1 MAPPPPAAPD
11 ADSGV
16 GYQSMDNGNGNSAA
30 HRSLKDRLSDSL
42 SSSSLSS
49 FFNRPSAPASA
60 PYPPASSS
68 STSPLS
74 SAPLLAD
81 DEPLLS
87 TAASTSISSPLLS
100 FPPFFSDPLGYLR
113 ATSAWLWAEVHLLYS
128 SQLMA
133 LAYLRAETKRNYRG
147 FLIGLFTVLLVVV
160 VLALIQNNTLKSPV
174 IFFKVAENQVGET
187 DVVLNPGLGNNG
199 VVASTVSGLP
209 LLNQS
214 WFDQQLWGAEGV
226 EGTSGRWVFFT
237 RILSPFHSTEASYI
251 ASAVMLGIDTVK
263 EKAMQLGRAWSRPP
277 PQPGTVYLSRSIVR
291 QVGYSLDKAVGQPIL
306 LRVDVFDF
314 AKQLNL
320 IASDGY
326 ADPTEADVIAL
337 LAVVDPDNFTPQFW
351 QQEQTLHVNVSQVPF
366 LNYTDANYTQLVHQ
380 LLYSNETFT
389 IPFDLLLPLL
399 NITLPA
405 NTSLPFP
412 FNTSLPFPF
421 PFNGSLPF
429 PFPFNGSL
437 PFPFNGSLP
446 FPFPFNGSIPIPF
459 PFNASVSLTI
469 AQWLDLYDG
478 LKPAYAPS
486 LNLSQVELILDSV
499 PEELQPVVLTFLTT
513 GDLSVSN
520 SELLRLSLPYIVNVS
535 RYDSNMT
542 IADVLDEPEG
552 KWPTALGSLVLLE
565 NEQLVQLVQGSVYH
579 LLDAQITDIDLYS
592 LLGNASGT
600 DGLPSSIHLPSP
612 ITIRDL
618 LLLTGAI
625 NSSQVNATYTQVDAT
640 VGQLNG
646 TAQSILS
653 VVNYHGRVSAYLDDL
668 EAMNNIL
675 IDFTNTI
682 GLQIGLDYPAG
693 VTTPIATILTVTQY
707 IRYFLDNIFY
717 SVVVLM
723 VGLGVLLIFSL
734 LLHDVDAKTYEYG
747 MLRALGMRHRTLVQV
762 LVSKAI
768 MFSIPGI
775 ALGLLLAFFLNMP
788 LDGVIS
794 DYAAIPTS
802 YAFYPSAVGLAVVV
816 GLIMPLLANIVPIS
830 RALSRTLRDSL
841 DVYHHVVSD
850 VTVRI
855 IHLADLGLDLW
866 QTALAL
872 LMVVVGFVTFY
883 VVPYAFIFGNIP
895 LFLGILNGILLGML
909 LGLCII
915 AQAVQPVLERVILR
929 VMLWRYHHKL
939 HGIVKKNLS
948 GHRGR
953 NAKTAQM
960 FTICLAFIVFAGV
973 MFSLQ
978 AQSLIDNVRLTFA
991 ADLTINAL
999 PNDLRNSLK
1008 EDDMREFLDNQIDLR
1023 LTGGNPDAV
1032 VVDYAFLPFPF
1043 NALSGIRSVQF
1054 SSLPQ
1059 FQGVR
1064 NFVYGVPRNY
1074 LQVTYD
1080 EYFLVSEYQQSE
1092 ADYPTTSSGRPDA
1105 IAMMY
1110 TQAGQARLP
1119 EEENGIRYPVSV
1131 VSGYYGQQLN
1141 RPYNGSFSDAV
1152 IQVDYTDYLDVLMGE
1167 ALRGW
1172 QSVNTHTPLNL
1183 YTRASRGGGEVVGNY
1198 LCKARAMVSKVP
1210 GFFFSSYRVSASIAP
1225 LLIRQDEYD
1234 RLMHDAL
1241 GDVYGATAP
1250 KQRLLIRLMPGAT
1263 LSQREDVINGLRT
1276 FFKSDRLL
1284 VTDTASIIDTTMVAV
1299 DMMNLFFQ
1307 AIGVITMLM
1316 CFFIL
1321 WMSFTANVQENS
1333 WEFGVLRALGLNQ
1346 FEVVMV
1352 YVYEALTLVLTSLL
1366 LGTSIGLLIAAS
1378 LTAQFNL
1385 FTEMPFH
1392 MVFPHALFWT
1402 LVTLSL
1408 VISVVGSAL
1417 PAYGFLKHT
1426 ISNVLRGQ

>member
-1 MAPPPPAAPD
+1 MAPPPPPAPD
-11 ADSGV
+11 ADGSSISGAS
-16 GYQSMDNGNGNSAA
+16 YQSMDVSMSDDASNGSGAA
-30 HRSLKDRLSDSL
+30 RRSLKDRVSDSL

-49 FFNRPSAPASA
+49 LFKRPTAPFSS
-60 PYPPASSS
+60 SSS
-68 STSPLS
+68 STTSGLS

-81 DEPLLS
+81 DDQPLLS
-87 TAASTSISSPLLS
+87 TAPSSSPLLS
-100 FPPFFSDPLGYLR
+100 LPPFFSDPVGYVR
-113 ATSAWLWAEVHLLYS
+113 SVSEWLWAEVRLLYS

-147 FLIGLFTVLLVVV
+147 FMIGLFTVLLVVT

-199 VVASTVSGLP
+199 VVASTLSGLP

-226 EGTSGRWVFFT
+226 EGTSGRWLFFT
-237 RILSPFHSTEASYI
+237 RILSPLHMTEASYI
-251 ASAVMLGIDTVK
+251 ASAVMLGIDSVK
-263 EKAMQLGRAWSRPP
+263 EKAMQLGRAWTRPP
-277 PQPGTVYLSRSIVR
+277 LQPGTVYLSRAIVR
-291 QVGYSLDKAVGQPIL
+291 QVGYTLDNAVGQTIL
-306 LRVDVFDF
+306 LRVDIFDF
-314 AKQLNL
+314 AKQLGL
-320 IASDGY
+320 IPSEGY
-326 ADPTEADVIAL
+326 SDPTAQDVINL
-337 LAVVDPDNFTPQFW
+337 LAALDPANFSPQFW
-351 QQEQTLHVNVSQVPF
+351 QQNQTVHFDVSRVPSV
-366 LNYTDANYTQLVHQ
+366 NYTGANYTSIVHQ
-380 LLYSNETFT
+380 LLYSNETYS
-389 IPFDLLLPLL
+389 LY
-399 NITLPA
+399 
-405 NTSLPFP
+405 LPFP
-412 FNTSLPFPF
+412 LN
-421 PFNGSLPF
+421 
-429 PFPFNGSL
+429 
-437 PFPFNGSLP
+437 
-446 FPFPFNGSIPIPF
+446 
-459 PFNASVSLTI
+459 VSLTI
-469 AQWLDLYDG
+469 AQWLDEYDR
-478 LKPAYAPS
+478 LHPPN
-486 LNLSQVELILDSV
+486 LPDVTLSQFELILDSV
-499 PEELQPVVLTFLTT
+499 PVDLQPAVIRFLTT
-513 GDLSVSN
+513 GNLSIPN
-520 SELLRLSLPYIVNVS
+520 LELLRLSMPYLVNIS
-535 RYDSNMT
+535 RYDRNYS

-552 KWPTALGSLVLLE
+552 KWPTALGSIVLLE

-579 LLDAQITDIDLYS
+579 LLDANITDIDLRS
-592 LLGNASGT
+592 LIGNASGT
-600 DGLPSSIHLPSP
+600 GNIPASIHLPSP
-612 ITIRDL
+612 INIRQL
-618 LLLTGAI
+618 LLLSGAV
-625 NSSQVNATYTQVDAT
+625 NASEVNATYAAVDAS

-646 TAQSILS
+646 NAQSLLS
-653 VVNYHGRVSAYLDDL
+653 IVNYHDRVSAYLDDL
-668 EAMNNIL
+668 QAMNNVL

-682 GLQIGLDYPAG
+682 GLQIGLEYPAG
-693 VTTPIATILTVTQY
+693 VTTPIAQVLTLTQY

-747 MLRALGMRHRTLVQV
+747 MLRALGMRHRTLIQV

-775 ALGLLLAFFLNMP
+775 ALGLLIAFFMNMP

-794 DYAAIPTS
+794 GYAAIPTT
-802 YAFYPSAVGLAVVV
+802 YRFYPSAVLLAVVV
-816 GLIMPLLANIVPIS
+816 GLVMPLLANIVPIS

-855 IHLADLGLDLW
+855 IKLADLGLDLW
-866 QTALAL
+866 QTALAV
-872 LMVVVGFVTFY
+872 LMVVIGFVTFY
-883 VVPYAFIFGNIP
+883 VVPYASIFGKIP

-915 AQAVQPVLERVILR
+915 AQAVQPLLERAILR
-929 VMLWRYHHKL
+929 VMLWRYHRKL

-991 ADLTINAL
+991 ADITINAL
-999 PNDLRNSLK
+999 PNDLNNSLK
-1008 EDDMREFLDNQIDLR
+1008 EEEMTEFLDKQIDLR
-1023 LTGGNPDAV
+1023 RTGGNPDAV
-1032 VVDYAFLPFPF
+1032 VIDYAFLPFPL
-1043 NALSGIRSVQF
+1043 NSLSGVRSVQF

-1064 NFVYGVPRNY
+1064 NFVYAVPKNY
-1074 LQVTYD
+1074 LSVTYD
-1080 EYFLVSEYQQSE
+1080 EYFIATEYSQSE
-1092 ADYPTTSSGRPDA
+1092 SDYPKTEGGVPDA

-1110 TQAGQARLP
+1110 VDAGRARLP
-1119 EEENGIRYPVSV
+1119 EEANGIRLPVSV

-1141 RPYNGSFSDAV
+1141 RPYNASFSDVV
-1152 IQVDYTDYLDVLMGE
+1152 IAEDYTDYIDVLMGE

-1172 QSVNTHTPLNL
+1172 QSVNTRTPLNL
-1183 YTRASRGGGEVVGNY
+1183 YTRASRPGGEVVGNY

-1210 GFFFSSYRVSASIAP
+1210 GFFFSSYRVSAAIAP

-1234 RLMHDAL
+1234 RLMHDAV
-1241 GDVYGATAP
+1241 GDLYGATSP
-1250 KQRLLIRLMPGAT
+1250 KQRLLIRLAEGAS

-1276 FFKSDRLL
+1276 YFKSDRLL

-1307 AIGVITMLM
+1307 SIGVITMVM

-1321 WMSFTANVQENS
+1321 WMSFTANVHENS

-1346 FEVVMV
+1346 FEVVVV
-1352 YVYEALTLVLTSLL
+1352 YVYEAVTLVLTSLL

-1392 MVFPHALFWT
+1392 MVFPHTLFWT
-1402 LVTLSL
+1402 LVVLSL

-1417 PAYGFLKHT
+1417 PAHGFLKHT